1 MNKRVLTAL
10 MWIIWVTGLHAATS
24 PLIGDVPDQVIA
36 KGTSTGTLYFV
47 VGDAVTTFAALTVTA
62 SSNNTSLVPNNTA
75 NLALGG
81 TTSQRTIVVTPASGP
96 TGTATV
102 TLTVANGAALTA
114 SSTFTVT
121 VTAPNTPPTVA
132 GLPSYQIVS
141 PGQTPAPISFTVSD
155 AETVAGS
162 LDVAATS
169 SNTALVPNGNIS
181 LVNNGA
187 TRTIQVSPVTGQRG
201 VAVIRLRVT
210 DALGASAQGKF
221 IFSVFDAASA
231 NNGFRRPRG
240 IYVLDSAAGSQ
251 VSGVSMRDAN
261 IRNVSFVDGY
271 LLRVDWPTLEP
282 TNGAYDFTIIG
293 NIFTKLPASQ
303 KLSLIIRNDSAPAW
317 LLSLPGIST
326 WTAGSPSV
334 TAPLPWDAVAQERF
348 RLLLVALGNYVV
360 DGVQLRNHPRLAAVN
375 LGIAGLAGG
384 IREPTQIKISN
395 MPGYSRT
402 TMQNAVQTYLSSA
415 TDNFPYVPVQI
426 GFWTY
431 VDNQDASFGGVTAW
445 EQLRQAVLAQFNGVS
460 HPRVGFFMDNLAAN
474 RPAAN
479 SDPWTGLPNT
489 TFTAPLYLSQ
499 NSTFASFQVLGSWAR
514 PFNFAHVDNNLNG
527 SPEDGM
533 DYGFNTFQ
541 CRYYEHYQTDIDFAS
556 YSAEYQRWHD
566 FINALP
572 NPPLPLVFSSN
583 QGRVTMDAANGTA
596 INLTLSA
603 SGGTGPYTW
612 TLTSGTLPT
621 GVTLS
626 SNGFLSGTST
636 QGITS
641 TFIVQATDATGGTA
655 TQQYTLTIE
664 PPGFAATVTRN
675 ADGSATL
682 TWPTTIG
689 GRYQVEYSDDLVKWT
704 ALGSAM
710 QAASSIMTWTDDGT
724 QTGTLPSAAT
734 RRFYRV
740 HG

>member
-1 MNKRVLTAL
+1 MNKRLLAALLWMICTAS
-10 MWIIWVTGLHAATS
+10 LHAATP

-36 KGTSTGTLYFV
+36 RSANTGMLYFV

-62 SSNNTSLVPNNTA
+62 SSNNTSLVPNNAA
-75 NLALGG
+75 NLTLGG
-81 TTSQRTIVVTPASGP
+81 TTAQRTIVVTPASGL
-96 TGTATV
+96 TGVATV
-102 TLTVANGAALTA
+102 TLTVTNGAALTA

-121 VTAPNTPPTVA
+121 VTAPNTAPAIT

-141 PGQTPAPISFTVSD
+141 PGQTPAPIGFAVTD
-155 AETVAGS
+155 AETATGS
-162 LDVAATS
+162 LNVTATS

-187 TRTIQVSPVTGQRG
+187 SRTAQVAPVAGQRG
-201 VAVIRLRVT
+201 VAVIKLRVT
-210 DALGASAQGKF
+210 DALGASAQSEF

-231 NNGFRRPRG
+231 NNGFKQPRG

-251 VSGVSMRDAN
+251 VGGVSMRDAN

-271 LLRVDWPTLEP
+271 LLRVDWSQLEP

-303 KLSLIIRNDSAPAW
+303 KLSLIVRNDSPPAW

-334 TAPLPWDAVAQERF
+334 TVPLPWDGIAQERF
-348 RLLLVALGNYVV
+348 RLLLIALGNYVV
-360 DGVQLRNHPRLAAVN
+360 DGVQLRNHPRIAAIN
-375 LGIAGLAGG
+375 IGIAGLAGG
-384 IREPTQIKISN
+384 IREPTQIKILN

-402 TMQNAVQTYLSSA
+402 AVQTAVQTYLANA
-415 TDNFPYVPVQI
+415 TDNFQAVPVQI

-499 NSTFASFQVLGSWAR
+499 NNTFASFQVLGSWAR

-541 CRYYEHYQTDIDFAS
+541 CRYFEHYQTDVDFAN
-556 YSAEYQRWHD
+556 YTAEFQRWHD
-566 FINALP
+566 FLNALP
-572 NPPLPLVFSSN
+572 LSLLFTSS
-583 QGRVTMDAANGTA
+583 QGRVTMDAENGKA
-596 INLTLSA
+596 VSLTLSA
-603 SGGTGPYTW
+603 NGGTAPYTW
-612 TLTSGTLPT
+612 TIISGTLPA
-621 GVTLS
+621 GITLS
-626 SNGFLSGTST
+626 SGGVLSGTST
-636 QGITS
+636 QASTS
-641 TFIVQATDATGGTA
+641 TFTVQAMDATGGTA
-655 TQQYTLTIE
+655 SQQYTLTIE
-664 PPGFAATVTRN
+664 PPVFAVTVTRI
-675 ADGSATL
+675 ADGSVIL

-689 GRYQVEYSDDLVKWT
+689 GQYQVEFSSDLVHW
-704 ALGSAM
+704 ASLGTPA
-710 QAASSIMTWTDDGT
+710 QATSTYMTWTDDGT
-724 QTGTLPSAAT
+724 QTGTPPSAVV